1 MSVEY
6 RAVVSYGWVVSS
18 DEVRQLDDDIY
29 DELTSNYML
38 VCQDGWAGDSDYVY
52 VYGNYIYSCDE
63 GTIYTLNT
71 GALVVDKHSDEIMK
85 FYDLFPSHMGEL
97 PQLHVMVQVY

>member
-52 VYGNYIYSCDE
+52 GNYIYSCDE

-71 GALVVDKHSDEIMK
+71 GALAVDKRSDEIMK

>member
-6 RAVVSYGWVVSS
+6 RAVVSCGWIVDR
-18 DEVRQLDDDIY
+18 DEVRQLNEDIY
-29 DELTSNYML
+29 EELIDNDML
-38 VCQDGWAGDSDYVY
+38 ICQNGWAGDSDYVY

-71 GALVVDKHSDEIMK
+71 GALAVDKHSDEIMK

>member
-52 VYGNYIYSCDE
+52 GNYIYSCDE
-63 GTIYTLNT
+63 GTIYTPNT
-71 GALVVDKHSDEIMK
+71 GIPTVDKHPDEIMK

-97 PQLHVMVQVY
+97 PQLRVMVQVY

>member
-6 RAVVSYGWVVSS
+6 RAVVSCGWVVSS

-29 DELTSNYML
+29 NELTDNDML
-38 VCQDGWAGDSDYVY
+38 VCQNGWAGDSNYVY

-63 GTIYTLNT
+63 DTIYISNT
-71 GALVVDKHSDEIMK
+71 GAPAADKYSDEIMK

-97 PQLHVMVQVY
+97 PQLCVMVQVY